1 MGPILAQVGIL
12 TSGPILAQTSG
23 GTTLMDSI
31 KQFFN
36 DAKSTLMY
44 IGPICIFLGC
54 VGVGAMFALS
64 AFPVTAQWKAQ
75 NPNAISALFIGIA
88 IMLFAGTAASLIAFT

>member
-1 MGPILAQVGIL
+1 MFFPTPLIPLAQ
-12 TSGPILAQTSG
+12 SG
-23 GTTLMDSI
+23 GGTSLMDSI

-36 DAKSTLMY
+36 DAKSTLSY
-44 IGPICIFLGC
+44 VGPICIFIGC
-54 VGVGAMFALS
+54 IGVGCMFALS

-88 IMLFAGTAASLIAFT
+88 IMIFAGTAASLIAFT